1 MDVAAC
7 TAAGVVVTS
16 SAPEVEAPY
25 VAEHSVGQALSLL
38 RELRVHDAEV
48 RARGDE
54 YVYTPP
60 VRGKLSPGSVVGAT
74 IGLVGAGALSAAIAK
89 SLVALGAAQVQC
101 LAMPGTTTSDVD
113 LVAAAAAPLSLVKPT
128 TLPELLAVSDVVFL
142 TCELT
147 TRTRNLIDGAALAT
161 LKPGAV
167 IINASSGSLI
177 DEAAVGQALH
187 EGTKLGG
194 YACSGLACDE
204 RRPGEGVPP
213 QSHPDLVSSPRA
225 LLGTGACATAVLGA
239 TQRLE
244 LEAARS
250 LAEALTGRKP
260 SGARNDVQP
269 RLPGAAPTSEVAKA
283 GGLASYLWCF

>member
-1 MDVAAC
+1 VAAC
-7 TAAGVVVTS
+7 TAAGVFVTS
-16 SAPEVEAPY
+16 SAPELEAPY
-25 VAEHSVGQALSLL
+25 VAEHSVAQALALL

-48 RARGDE
+48 RARGDD

-74 IGLVGAGALSAAIAK
+74 IGLVGAGPLSAAIAK
-89 SLVALGAAQVQC
+89 ALVALGCAQVQC
-101 LAMPGTTTSDVD
+101 LAMQGTITSDVE
-113 LVAAAAAPLSLVKPT
+113 LVAAAAAPLAPLVKPS
-128 TLPELLAVSDVVFL
+128 TLPELLAACDVVFL

-177 DEAAVGQALH
+177 DESAVGQSLH

-194 YACSGLACDE
+194 YACAGLACDE

-213 QSHPDLVSSPRA
+213 HSHPDLVSSPRA

-239 TQRLE
+239 AQRVE

>member
-1 MDVAAC
+1 MVVTA
-7 TAAGVVVTS
+7 TAA
-16 SAPEVEAPY
+16 EVEAPY
-25 VAEHSVGQALSLL
+25 AAEHSVAQALSLL
-38 RELRVHDAEV
+38 RELRVRDAEV

-60 VRGKLSPGSVVGAT
+60 VRGRFSTGTVVGAT
-74 IGLVGAGALSAAIAK
+74 IGLVGAGPLSAALAK
-89 SLVALGAAQVQC
+89 TLVALGAAQVQC
-101 LAMPGTTTSDVD
+101 LSLPPGGRASDTSDVE
-113 LVAAAAAPLSLVKPT
+113 LVAAAVAPQALARPG
-128 TLPELLAVSDVVFL
+128 TLPELLAVCDLVFL

-147 TRTRNLIDGAALAT
+147 PRTKHLIDGAALAT
-161 LKPGAV
+161 LKHGAV
-167 IINASSGSLI
+167 LVNASSGSLV
-177 DEAAVGQALH
+177 DEAAVGAALH

-194 YACSGLACDE
+194 YACCSLACDE

-213 QSHPDLVSSPRA
+213 QSHPDLISSPRA
-225 LLGTGACATAVLGA
+225 LLGTGVCATAVLGA
-239 TQRLE
+239 MQRVE

-260 SGARNDVQP
+260 GGAKNDVAP